1 MNISNN
7 MRLILIDKLMKS
19 RNYRDMNRL
28 ENLWKKVKVI
38 HITQTLIILIHII
51 LILITLMR
59 VKSDVKNKIFFHNH

>member
-7 MRLILIDKLMKS
+7 MKSILIDKLMKS

-38 HITQTLIILIHII
+38 HITQTLIILIHITQ
-51 LILITLMR
+51 ILITLMR